1 MIHPL
6 RVAVPPAIEPRV
18 DIDGTMPDFDV
29 GLDAGPTHFA
39 PRQFANGASVGSAP
53 EAVSHADTSSPV
65 IGVLTSFSDAVTS
78 RQSAPSG
85 HVATDFVD
93 ATDRVSVLIVRSA
106 GSLRA
111 LGPHVVGNFAA

>member
-18 DIDGTMPDFDV
+18 VLNGTLPDFDV

-39 PRQFANGASVGSAP
+39 PRQFASGASVGSAP
-53 EAVSHADTSSPV
+53 EEVSHADTSSPV
-65 IGVLTSFSDAVTS
+65 IGVLTAFSDAVTS

-85 HVATDFVD
+85 HVETDFVD
-93 ATDRVSVLIVRSA
+93 ATDTVSVLILRSA
-106 GSLRA
+106 GSHRA
-111 LGPHVVGNFAA
+111 SGPHVVENFAA